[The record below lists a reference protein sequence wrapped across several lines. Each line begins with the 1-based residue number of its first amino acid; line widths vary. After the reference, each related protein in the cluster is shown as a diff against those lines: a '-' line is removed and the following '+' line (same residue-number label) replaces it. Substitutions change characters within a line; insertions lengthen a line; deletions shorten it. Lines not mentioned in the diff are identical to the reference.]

1 MSLLKGKQT
10 KKSQQ
15 IYTSLA
21 FYRNITYLKRNKLL
35 KSKRISPDSLENQY
49 FLTLKGD
56 ILARILAGLTS
67 SPEEYRKH
75 SIV

>member
-1 MSLLKGKQT
+1 MSMLKTKQT

-35 KSKRISPDSLENQY
+35 KSKRMAVDSLENQY

-67 SPEEYRKH
+67 APEEYRKH